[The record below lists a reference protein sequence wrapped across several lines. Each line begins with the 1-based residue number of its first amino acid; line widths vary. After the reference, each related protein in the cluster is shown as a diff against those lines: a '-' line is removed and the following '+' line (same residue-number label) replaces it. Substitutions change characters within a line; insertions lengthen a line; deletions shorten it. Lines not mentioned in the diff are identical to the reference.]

1 MRALP
6 ALVAALSLAGAA
18 HAQTRLS
25 VSPGLSLAAGYD
37 DNLFLDPTLTGAA
50 PPRADAVIDVRPSL
64 AAAIVGHG
72 HALTLQAD
80 YLERITPSN
89 GDLRDLLLHL
99 GWSSPAW
106 HRLSVAV
113 GALYEHYEAT
123 AFRDNTFDLGGG
135 ELALR
140 LALSRAHVEVA
151 YRVDARG
158 YSDPSR
164 NGQVDVDQQAAATA
178 GVKLHRTLGLEL
190 GYRFLD
196 VASDEPT
203 AVLERHRGDVGLAW
217 QPAAWLSASLGYAI
231 WLQTLPNGAPPVS
244 PVKPG
249 GPRRDVAHAL
259 GAAVSFHVR
268 RWLDLF
274 ARYDFILSTSDQ
286 PTGRYQLDQIVAGA
300 AVGWTFAREHAPP
313 PPPLLPSVNGHDVTF
328 RARARPGAVVAV
340 VGDWTD
346 WQPLV
351 LPSVGGDGYEGTYPL
366 PPGRHAWALQ
376 IDGAVV
382 TPPEARGFVDD
393 GFGGRNA
400 IVDVP

>member
-1 MRALP
+1 
-6 ALVAALSLAGAA
+6 VLSLAGAA
-18 HAQTRLS
+18 RGQSRLSLSPALS
-25 VSPGLSLAAGYD
+25 VSGGYN
-37 DNLFLDPTLTGAA
+37 DNLFLDPALTGAA
-50 PPRADAVIDVRPSL
+50 PPHADAIIDVRPSL
-64 AAAIVGHG
+64 AASIVGHG

-89 GDLRDLLLHL
+89 GDLRDLLARL

-106 HRLSVAV
+106 HRLSIAV

-123 AFRDNTFDLGGG
+123 AFPDNTFNLGGG
-135 ELALR
+135 DLALR
-140 LALSRAHVEVA
+140 LALSRARLEVT
-151 YRVDARG
+151 YRLNARG

-164 NGQVDVDQQAAATA
+164 NGQLDLDQYATA
-178 GVKLHRTLGLEL
+178 SARVRLHATLTLDV

-203 AVLERHRGDVGLAW
+203 AVLWRHRGDVGLAW
-217 QPAAWLSASLGYAI
+217 QPASWFSAAFGYSL

-249 GPRRDVAHAL
+249 GPRRDLAHAL
-259 GAAVSFHVR
+259 TATVNFHVR

-274 ARYDFILSTSDQ
+274 ARYDLILSTSDQ

-300 AVGWTFAREHAPP
+300 AVEWTFAHERAAPP
-313 PPPLLPSVNGHDVTF
+313 PPLFPSVNDHEVTF

-346 WQPLV
+346 WQPLA
-351 LPSVGGDGYEGTYPL
+351 LSSVGGDRYEGTYTL
-366 PPGRHAWALQ
+366 PSGRHAWSLQ

-382 TPPEARGFVDD
+382 TPPEARGFVAD

>member
-1 MRALP
+1 MRAAP
-6 ALVAALSLAGAA
+6 ALVAVLSLAGAA
-18 HAQTRLS
+18 RGQSRLS
-25 VSPGLSLAAGYD
+25 LSPGLSVSAGYD
-37 DNLFLDPTLTGAA
+37 DNLFLDPTLTSAA
-50 PPRADAVIDVRPSL
+50 PPRADAIIDVRPSL
-64 AAAIVGHG
+64 AAAIVGRG

-89 GDLRDLLLHL
+89 GDLRDLLARL

-106 HRLSVAV
+106 HRLSLAV
-113 GALYEHYEAT
+113 GAFYEHYEAT
-123 AFRDNTFDLGGG
+123 AFPDNTFDLGGG
-135 ELALR
+135 DLALR
-140 LALSRAHVEVA
+140 LSLSRARFEVA
-151 YRVDARG
+151 YRIDARG

-164 NGQVDVDQQAAATA
+164 NGQVDLDQYATA
-178 GVKLHRTLGLEL
+178 SARVRLHPTLWLDL

-203 AVLERHRGDVGLAW
+203 AVLQRHRGDVGLAW
-217 QPAAWLSASLGYAI
+217 QPAPWFSANVGYAL

-259 GAAVSFHVR
+259 GAVVSFPVR

-286 PTGRYQLDQIVAGA
+286 PTGRYRLDVVVAGV
-300 AVGWTFAREHAPP
+300 AVGWTFAHERASP
-313 PPPLLPSVNGHDVTF
+313 PPPLLPSVNGHEVTF

-340 VGDWTD
+340 VGDWAA
-346 WQPLV
+346 WQPLA
-351 LPSVGGDGYEGTYPL
+351 LTSVGGDRYEGTYIL
-366 PPGRHAWALQ
+366 PSGRHAWSLQ
-376 IDGAVV
+376 VDGAAV